1 MNSLKDSAKKL
12 RKRGKT
18 YSEIKQILNV
28 SIPKSTLSDW
38 CKNLPLPKRYFKK
51 IKAINVKSQKG
62 ALKAWKQKKEIKVA
76 KIIDRNKHLSPLLK
90 NRDIALIALSLL
102 YLGEGSKTKR
112 GSLTFGNSDP
122 FIIDMFLDLL
132 RRCYEIDNSKFRCT
146 VQCRADQDIKKLE
159 KFWSKI
165 TKIPPSQFYGT
176 RIDKRT
182 IGKKTLKLE
191 YKGVCRIDYFSA
203 DIFTELMKLPR
214 ILHMGP

>member
-1 MNSLKDSAKKL
+1 ME
-12 RKRGKT
+12 T
-18 YSEIKQILNV
+18 
-28 SIPKSTLSDW
+28 
-38 CKNLPLPKRYFKK
+38 
-51 IKAINVKSQKG
+51 
-62 ALKAWKQKKEIKVA
+62 KKEIKVA
-76 KIIDRNKHLSPLLK
+76 KIIDRNKHLSPLFK

-214 ILHMGP
+214 ILHTGP

>member
-1 MNSLKDSAKKL
+1 MNDLKNSVKKL
-12 RKRGKT
+12 RKKGKT
-18 YSEIKQILNV
+18 YSEIKQILDIF
-28 SIPKSTLSDW
+28 IPKSTLSDW
-38 CKNLPLPKRYFKK
+38 CKNISLPKSYFKK
-51 IKAINVKSQKG
+51 IKVINVKSQKR
-62 ALKAWKQKKEIKVA
+62 ALKAWKQKKELKVA

-146 VQCRADQDIKKLE
+146 VQCRADQDTKKLE

-165 TKIPPSQFYGT
+165 TKIPLSQFYEA

-182 IGKKTLKLE
+182 IGKKSIKPE

-214 ILHMGP
+214 IIHTGP